1 MYMYLICA
9 MSLAY
14 MCGWLDAKAPTQFD
28 INHCTRV
35 EMVER
40 CNEVGLT
47 AESTELAIKFFIDKQ
62 PIWEVTKDLNIEYDS
77 ANTRKKR
84 IKRRLL

>member
-28 INHCTRV
+28 INHCNRLVREDNVESVRSIPTSWYNYTRQQV
-35 EMVER
+35 D
-40 CNEVGLT
+40 G
-47 AESTELAIKFFIDKQ
+47 A
-62 PIWEVTKDLNIEYDS
+62 
-77 ANTRKKR
+77 TRKQAVKDAFQ
-84 IKRRLL
+84 KWYEWPKQTKSTNLF